1 MNLRLYYQGPFY
13 TRIDHGL
20 IVAYVVSGAVVTVSD
35 FAAFT
40 LCFSVLGLGLL
51 WSTVTA
57 YLVGLVVSYLLNR
70 YWVYRKGADSQ
81 SQAKGIWR
89 YIVFLAFNLGL
100 TYAMLW
106 IMENNLT
113 ISPYIG
119 KFIVNTF
126 MFFWIYLGNAY
137 WVFAGKKEG
146 PIKL

>member
-1 MNLRLYYQGPFY
+1 MNLRLFYQGPFY
-13 TRIDHGL
+13 TRIDRGL
-20 IVAYVVSGAVVTVSD
+20 IVAYVVTGAVVTASD

-40 LCFSVLGLGLL
+40 LCFSMLELGLL
-51 WSTVTA
+51 WSTVLA

-70 YWVYRKGADSQ
+70 YWVYRKGADNQ
-81 SQAKGIWR
+81 SQATGIVR
-89 YIVFLAFNLGL
+89 YIVFLAFNLAL

-106 IMENNLT
+106 IMENGLG

-119 KFIVNTF
+119 KFIVNAF

-137 WVFAGKKEG
+137 WVFSGKKEG